1 LLLGCSSARYSTE
14 PGAPTL
20 IMPARIAEGSGEPGA
35 AASASA
41 APAASAGAPAAS
53 PYDVSKLPDPTPL
66 KSAQQV
72 EYQLELSE
80 GKVKVVSVKPVT
92 MREAIATPRR
102 MGRFALELSIGQELI
117 ERVRFDFPTTAADE
131 PQTGPKRLRTPLD
144 LGSRA
149 VAHVT
154 LLVPHSP
161 RVRRAVLFD
170 RALETVMELEW
181 PLPAPPPPKLDGAV
195 NAP

>member
-1 LLLGCSSARYSTE
+1 
-14 PGAPTL
+14 
-20 IMPARIAEGSGEPGA
+20 
-35 AASASA
+35 
-41 APAASAGAPAAS
+41 
-53 PYDVSKLPDPTPL
+53 VSKLPDPTPL
-66 KSAQQV
+66 KSAQQI